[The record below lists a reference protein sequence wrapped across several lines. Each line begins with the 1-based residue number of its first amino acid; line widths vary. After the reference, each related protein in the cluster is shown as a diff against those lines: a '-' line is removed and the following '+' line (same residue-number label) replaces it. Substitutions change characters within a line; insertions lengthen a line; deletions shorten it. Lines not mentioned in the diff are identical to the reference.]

1 MASLEKAAEV
11 VLKKCMA
18 LKEFESCLI
27 LTDENKLN
35 IAKAFLTQS
44 EKITKNVKLI
54 QIPVGKI
61 NGEEPPAHVAE
72 DMKNFNIIIMPVTK
86 SLSWTKAREEA
97 TQAGSRVAS
106 MPGITEDIMK
116 RCIDVPYENMK
127 STTAEI
133 IKKLSTADKI
143 EITTE
148 AGTNLTLSV
157 KGMEWHG
164 NDSGI
169 YNNPGQWGNLPSG
182 EAFVAP
188 VEGTTN
194 GTAVI
199 DASMAGVGKT
209 EHPITIII
217 KDGFAVD
224 IKGGKEA
231 KDFKQMLDNVKSKK
245 AFNVAELGIGTNP
258 KAIVTGV
265 VLEDE
270 KVLGTCHIAFGNN
283 ALFGGTTDVPIHVD
297 GIIKKPTIKADDKL
311 IMENGVIV
319 D

>member
-1 MASLEKAAEV
+1 MASIEKAAEV
-11 VLKKCMA
+11 VLKKCMV
-18 LKEFESCLI
+18 LEDFESCLI
-27 LTDENKLN
+27 LTDENKIK
-35 IAKAFLTQS
+35 IANAFLAAAD
-44 EKITKNVKLI
+44 KITKNIKLI

-61 NGEEPPAHVAE
+61 NGEEPPRETAE
-72 DMKNFNIIIMPVTK
+72 QMKDFDVIIMIVTK

-97 TQAGSRVAS
+97 TKAGARIAS
-106 MPGITEDIMK
+106 MPGITEDIIE
-116 RCIDVPYENMK
+116 RCIDVPYGAMK
-127 STTAEI
+127 STTIGLAE
-133 IKKLSTADKI
+133 KLSTADKI

-157 KGMEWHG
+157 KGMDWYG
-164 NDSGI
+164 ADSGI
-169 YNNPGQWGNLPSG
+169 YDAPSKWGNLPSG

-188 VEGTTN
+188 VEGTAN

-209 EHPITIII
+209 EHPITITI

-224 IKGGKEA
+224 IKGGSESKQL
-231 KDFKQMLDNVKSKK
+231 KQMLDNVKSKK

-258 KAIVTGV
+258 KAIVTGL

-297 GIIKKPTIKADDKL
+297 GVIKKPTIKADGKL
-311 IMENGVIV
+311 IMENGIIV
-319 D
+319 

>member
-18 LKEFESCLI
+18 LKDFESCMI

-35 IAKAFLTQS
+35 IASAFLKSAEQ
-44 EKITKNVKLI
+44 ITKNVKLI
-54 QIPVGKI
+54 QIPVGKV
-61 NGEEPPAHVAE
+61 NGEEPPVHVAE
-72 DMKNFNIIIMPVTK
+72 QMKDFNVIIMPTSK

-97 TQAGSRVAS
+97 TTNGTRVAS
-106 MPGITEDIMK
+106 MPGITKEIME
-116 RCIDVPYENMK
+116 RCVDVPYGNMK
-127 STTAEI
+127 STTVDIA
-133 IKKLSTADKI
+133 KNLSSADKI
-143 EITTE
+143 EITSPS
-148 AGTNLTLSV
+148 GTNITMSV
-157 KGMEWHG
+157 KGMDWFG
-164 NDSGI
+164 SDSGI
-169 YNNPGQWGNLPSG
+169 YNQPGKWGNLPSG

-188 VEGTTN
+188 VETTTN

-199 DASMAGVGKT
+199 DASMAGIGKI

-224 IKGGKEA
+224 IKGGQEA
-231 KDFKQMLDNVKSKK
+231 KDFKQMLDDVKSKK

-258 KAIVTGV
+258 KAVISGA

-283 ALFGGTTDVPIHVD
+283 SLFGGTTDVPIHVD
-297 GIIKKPTIKADDKL
+297 GIIKKPTIKADGKL
-311 IMENGVIV
+311 IMENGQLI
-319 D
+319 